1 MDAQPDELLNGSAY
15 TLRLGADALELAPRI
30 RRRRKAPAAET
41 VTAEPPALASD
52 QAAYADVARPS
63 LTSRRDLQVVFNDGR
78 PDWLIKGMLEPEARW
93 AERIIATRSER
104 ARLAKSPVFQRPLAL
119 DEFRTALR
127 ELAASESGDAVILA
141 DALLLQAVWQRATD
155 LHVSVRQDVL
165 DVAYRVDGQLR
176 QIASLDGPAARRV
189 PARLKVMASAPA
201 YGTREPLT
209 GHIRIRVEQ
218 RDVDVRLTSA
228 PTTDGEKVTLR
239 LFDPATRVQQL
250 SELGFEPAA
259 LKAYQALL
267 CEPQGCILLTGPAG
281 AGKSTTMYAS
291 LEEIK
296 RLAPW
301 RNIATIE
308 EPVEFNLEGIDQTD
322 INRDTGFDFAAAL
335 RVILRQDPQVI
346 MVGEI
351 RDPETAAI
359 AIQAGLTGHLIFSTV
374 HAPDTVGV
382 FARLLELG
390 VEPYLLASAVTT
402 VISQR
407 LVRKVCSACATS
419 YEPSPQDLEAAGLS
433 VEDLGGAKLLRTQS
447 CEACSDGYSGRTGVF
462 EVLTVTP
469 ELRRAVLERR
479 PVHEL
484 QELARSQGH
493 QNLWQAGLLK
503 LQRGETTLDELVRV
517 LGRRGA

>member
-15 TLRLGADALELAPRI
+15 TLRLGADDLALSPRA
-30 RRRRKAPAAET
+30 RRRAKARAAET
-41 VTAEPPALASD
+41 LTAEPPGLASD
-52 QAAYADVARPS
+52 QATYAAVARPS
-63 LTSRRDLQVVFNDGR
+63 LISRRDLQVVFNDGR
-78 PDWLIKGMLEPEARW
+78 PDWLVRGLLEPEARW
-93 AERIIATRSER
+93 AERIIATRAER
-104 ARLAKSPVFQRPLAL
+104 ARLSKSPIFQRAL
-119 DEFRTALR
+119 PPAELKSALS
-127 ELAASESGDAVILA
+127 ELAAAESGDGVILA

-155 LHVSVRQDVL
+155 LHLSIRQDTL
-165 DVAYRVDGQLR
+165 DVAYRVDGQL
-176 QIASLDGPAARRV
+176 QQMASLCGPAARRV
-189 PARLKVMASAPA
+189 PARLKVMANAPA
-201 YGTREPLT
+201 YGTREPIT
-209 GHIRIRVEQ
+209 GHIRIRVDN
-218 RDVDVRLTSA
+218 RDIDSRLTSA

-239 LFDPATRVQQL
+239 LFDPATRVQKL
-250 SELGFEPAA
+250 SELGFEPSA
-259 LKAYQALL
+259 LQAYQALL
-267 CEPQGCILLTGPAG
+267 AQPQGCVLLTGPAG

-407 LVRKVCSACATS
+407 LVRKVCTACATP
-419 YEPSPQDLEAAGLS
+419 YDASPQDLEAAGLS
-433 VEDLGGAKLLRTQS
+433 VEDLGGATLLRTRS

-462 EVLTVTP
+462 EMLTVTP

-493 QNLWQAGLLK
+493 QDLWQAGLQK